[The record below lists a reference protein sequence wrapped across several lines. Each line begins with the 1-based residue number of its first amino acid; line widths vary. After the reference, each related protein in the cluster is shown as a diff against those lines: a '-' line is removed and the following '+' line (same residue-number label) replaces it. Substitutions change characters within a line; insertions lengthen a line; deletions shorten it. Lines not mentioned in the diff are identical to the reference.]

1 MSVAGE
7 TISSFPERAGAS
19 CPPLTA
25 VRTGTTRLHV
35 LLALVVFLFA
45 LLPLGRLIL
54 AAVTRGGEIAIA
66 PALEELATR
75 SALNAAWHTIETGV
89 VSACGAVLLGAA
101 VAALVMLTDIR
112 FKRTISFLFV
122 LSMLM
127 APQVVA
133 LSFLLMTG
141 PASPLL
147 NAIGLAPPVGTESP
161 LLGRSGII
169 LVLAIHHAPFA
180 FVVLVA
186 GLRTL
191 PREVME
197 AADTLG
203 ACASVTLRRIVLPH
217 IAPFLL
223 AGALLAFVAAVG
235 NFGIPAILGLPV
247 NYLTL
252 PTLIFR
258 RIVSF
263 GPSIIADAATLSVLV
278 ALIAWAATMAGA
290 AVLRRAPEKI
300 DGLESATAPFR
311 LGAWRWPAEAA
322 LWFVIL
328 AVVVLPMLSLLAAAL
343 VPTYGVTLSL
353 STFTLDKFVEVLW
366 RQPLT
371 LRALRNSTGLAMT
384 AAAVLIVL
392 AIPLAYTLSRR
403 AGRLRDAAEALLEIP
418 YALPGIVL
426 AIACILLFLRPL
438 PLIGIS
444 IYATP
449 WIILFAYLARFLPMA
464 LKPSLAAMSQ
474 LSQESDEAATSLGAS
489 FAQRMRRIVIPA
501 ILPSAAAGGMMVF
514 LTAFN
519 ELTVSALLWSAGT
532 ETLGVALFNLEEAG
546 LASEAA
552 AVALTATAVI
562 ALAMLLLQAFAT
574 KLPDGVLPWKV

>member
-7 TISSFPERAGAS
+7 TIPSLSGRADG
-19 CPPLTA
+19 CPPPA
-25 VRTGTTRLHV
+25 PIVRTGSTRLYA

-54 AAVTRGGEIAIA
+54 AAVTRGSEVAFA
-66 PALEELATR
+66 PALEELASR
-75 SALNAAWHTIETGV
+75 AALNAAWHTIETGV
-89 VSACGAVLLGAA
+89 VSACGAVLLGAV

-161 LLGRSGII
+161 LLGRAGII

-203 ACASVTLRRIVLPH
+203 AHASITLRRIVLPH
-217 IAPFLL
+217 VAPFLL
-223 AGALLAFVAAVG
+223 AGGLLAFVASVG

-278 ALIAWAATMAGA
+278 ALIAWTATMAGA

-300 DGLESATAPFR
+300 DGLESASAPFK
-311 LGAWRWPAEAA
+311 LGGWRWPAEAV
-322 LWFVIL
+322 LWLVIFAVVIL
-328 AVVVLPMLSLLAAAL
+328 PTLSLLAAAL
-343 VPTYGVTLSL
+343 VPTYGVKLSL

-371 LRALRNSTGLAMT
+371 LRALRNSTGLAIT

-392 AIPLAYTLSRR
+392 AIPLAYTLARR
-403 AGRLRDAAEALLEIP
+403 AGRLRDAAEALLEVP

-562 ALAMLLLQAFAT
+562 ALAMLGLQAFAS
-574 KLPDGVLPWKV
+574 KLPEGVLPWKI

>member
-1 MSVAGE
+1 
-7 TISSFPERAGAS
+7 
-19 CPPLTA
+19 
-25 VRTGTTRLHV
+25 
-35 LLALVVFLFA
+35 
-45 LLPLGRLIL
+45 
-54 AAVTRGGEIAIA
+54 
-66 PALEELATR
+66 
-75 SALNAAWHTIETGV
+75 
-89 VSACGAVLLGAA
+89 
-101 VAALVMLTDIR
+101 
-112 FKRTISFLFV
+112 
-122 LSMLM
+122 
-127 APQVVA
+127 
-133 LSFLLMTG
+133 
-141 PASPLL
+141 
-147 NAIGLAPPVGTESP
+147 
-161 LLGRSGII
+161 
-169 LVLAIHHAPFA
+169 
-180 FVVLVA
+180 
-186 GLRTL
+186 
-191 PREVME
+191 
-197 AADTLG
+197 
-203 ACASVTLRRIVLPH
+203 
-217 IAPFLL
+217 
-223 AGALLAFVAAVG
+223 
-235 NFGIPAILGLPV
+235 
-247 NYLTL
+247 
-252 PTLIFR
+252 
-258 RIVSF
+258 
-263 GPSIIADAATLSVLV
+263 
-278 ALIAWAATMAGA
+278 MAGA

-311 LGAWRWPAEAA
+311 LGAWRWPAEAV
-322 LWFVIL
+322 LWFVIV
-328 AVVVLPMLSLLAAAL
+328 AVVILPTLSLLAAAL

-384 AAAVLIVL
+384 AAAVLIAL

-438 PLIGIS
+438 PLIGVS

-489 FAQRMRRIVIPA
+489 FLQRMRRIVIPA

-532 ETLGVALFNLEEAG
+532 ETLGVALFNLEDAG

-552 AVALTATAVI
+552 AVALCATAVI
-562 ALAMLLLQAFAT
+562 ALAMLVLQAFSAR
-574 KLPDGVLPWKV
+574 LPDGVLPWKI